1 MDSPKSRFL
10 KSDSSHVSNCALLL
24 HAPEFESACDVAM
37 LEFTHRQPLN
47 TDTAVADA
55 LRAQGARMY
64 RDILENLADANAPV
78 KSAVLPSL
86 DYKQ

>member
-1 MDSPKSRFL
+1 MDSPKTRFL
-10 KSDSSHVSNCALLL
+10 QDDLKVKKCAIIL
-24 HAPEFESACDVAM
+24 HSMDFENACDVAM

-64 RDILENLADANAPV
+64 RDILENLADAKAPV
-78 KSAVLPSL
+78 KSAVIPSL
-86 DYKQ
+86 NYQQ

>member
-1 MDSPKSRFL
+1 MDSPKTRFL
-10 KSDSSHVSNCALLL
+10 KDDSAHIAKCAALL
-24 HAPEFESACDVAM
+24 HDPAFENACDVAM

-78 KSAVLPSL
+78 KSAAIPSL
-86 DYKQ
+86 NYQQ